1 MTLQLTIGA
10 IVIIA
15 AITGYVFGLSAGSK
29 SSPPIKSANLELN
42 AAHAEA
48 SKLRA
53 GLICIRNHFAGQ
65 KSGSAVKAHRMAAE
79 ALGK

>member
-10 IVIIA
+10 IVIIT
-15 AITGYVFGLSAGSK
+15 AITAYLFGLSAGSK
-29 SSPPIKSANLELN
+29 RDVPIKSVNLELN

-53 GLICIRNHFAGQ
+53 GLICIRNHFADQ
-65 KSGSAVKAHRMAAE
+65 KSGSAQLAHRMAKE
-79 ALGK
+79 ALK

>member
-10 IVIIA
+10 IVIIT
-15 AITGYVFGLSAGSK
+15 AITAYLFGLSAGSK
-29 SSPPIKSANLELN
+29 RDIPIKSVNPELN
-42 AAHAEA
+42 AAYADA

-65 KSGSAVKAHRMAAE
+65 KSGSAVKAYRMAKD
-79 ALGK
+79 ALK